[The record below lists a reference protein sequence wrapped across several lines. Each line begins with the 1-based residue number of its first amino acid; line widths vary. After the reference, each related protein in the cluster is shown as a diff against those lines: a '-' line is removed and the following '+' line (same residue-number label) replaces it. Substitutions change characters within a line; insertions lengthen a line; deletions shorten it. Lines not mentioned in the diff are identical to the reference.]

1 MPSEAFR
8 RHFQHRN
15 FKEKEPIPPFPRKTE
30 NQKRN
35 LKSVIPEQTGIQSVR
50 FPFFFFLN
58 FGKLPNR
65 HSRKNERNQKLK
77 FRHSRAGGNLET
89 QSCKNLSKMTE
100 AQKTGF
106 LRKQESGVSGLAKP
120 FYPIS
125 FRTDRPR
132 FPPSRE

>member
-50 FPFFFFLN
+50 FPFFFFFEFRETSQPPFPQKRKKSKTEISSFPRRRESRN
-58 FGKLPNR
+58 SKLQEFI
-65 HSRKNERNQKLK
+65 KN
-77 FRHSRAGGNLET
+77 
-89 QSCKNLSKMTE
+89 
-100 AQKTGF
+100 
-106 LRKQESGVSGLAKP
+106 
-120 FYPIS
+120 
-125 FRTDRPR
+125 D
-132 FPPSRE
+132 